1 MLLYAQVWL
10 GLECCVCKLEAKQ
23 RKETQNLEARK
34 LEVMMHNNHG
44 TFRLEKASEIF
55 EAKF

>member
-1 MLLYAQVWL
+1 MLRFGWAWSAVF
-10 GLECCVCKLEAKQ
+10 ANQ